1 MPIHDFQCRA
11 CAHRFEDMVKLGATA
26 CCPACGAVDAERMF
40 SATAAVSTDRT
51 RARSVAAARRKASAV
66 KQEKDHAHSEY
77 LREHI
82 KDHG

>member
-1 MPIHDFQCRA
+1 
-11 CAHRFEDMVKLGATA
+11 
-26 CCPACGAVDAERMF
+26 MF